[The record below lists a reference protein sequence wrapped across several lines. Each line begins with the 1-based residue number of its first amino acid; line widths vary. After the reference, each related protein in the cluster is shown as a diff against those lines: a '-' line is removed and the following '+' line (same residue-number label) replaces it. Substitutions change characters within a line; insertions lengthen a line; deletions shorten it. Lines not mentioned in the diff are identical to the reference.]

1 MQSNRKNSAHFFI
14 NAATVAAELS
24 VVLTEAK
31 NISLEAMNAKAL
43 VARAGD
49 NVRTFKP
56 ITDFM
61 VELANDTI
69 WLVKEINREALVLS
83 RTSLADLHSAD
94 AHERFK
100 KAQDKSKTA
109 AFGDTLDPIAQ
120 EASNKH
126 HQQSMQ
132 LRRHMR
138 KLFELLDEIQS
149 RMLAA
154 NVVTA
159 TSRLEAAT
167 AADSYQASLE
177 GIVVKLEKA
186 ANRIK
191 HIASKCRHSLE
202 R

>member
-1 MQSNRKNSAHFFI
+1 MQSRSKNSAHFFI

-24 VVLTEAK
+24 EVLTEAK

-83 RTSLADLHSAD
+83 RTSLNELHSSD
-94 AHERFK
+94 ANLKFARAQQ
-100 KAQDKSKTA
+100 KAASA
-109 AFGDTLDPIAQ
+109 IHVETLDPIAK
-120 EASNKH
+120 EAYNQHH
-126 HQQSMQ
+126 HQSVQ

-138 KLFELLDEIQS
+138 KLFELLDEIES

-177 GIVVKLEKA
+177 GIVIKLEKG

-191 HIASKCRHSLE
+191 RIANMCRHSLE

>member
-1 MQSNRKNSAHFFI
+1 MQSRSKNSAHFFI

-24 VVLTEAK
+24 EVLTEAK

-83 RTSLADLHSAD
+83 RTSLNELHSSD
-94 AHERFK
+94 ANQRFASAQK
-100 KAQDKSKTA
+100 KAA
-109 AFGDTLDPIAQ
+109 AAQHVGTLDPIAK
-120 EASNKH
+120 EAYNEH
-126 HQQSMQ
+126 HQQAVQ

-138 KLFELLDEIQS
+138 KLFELLDEIES

-177 GIVVKLEKA
+177 GIVIKLEKA

-191 HIASKCRHSLE
+191 HIATKCRHSLE

>member
-1 MQSNRKNSAHFFI
+1 MHSNRKNSAHFFI

-83 RTSLADLHSAD
+83 RTSLAELHSSD
-94 AHERFK
+94 AHNRFK
-100 KAQDKSKTA
+100 RAQQKASLA
-109 AFGDTLDPIAQ
+109 PYGDTIDTIAA
-120 EASNKH
+120 EASNTH
-126 HQQSMQ
+126 HQQAMQ

-138 KLFELLDEIQS
+138 KLFELLDEIES

-177 GIVVKLEKA
+177 GIVIKLEKA

-191 HIASKCRHSLE
+191 HIASKCRRSLE

>member
-1 MQSNRKNSAHFFI
+1 MHSRSKNSAHFFI

-24 VVLTEAK
+24 EVLTEAK

-83 RTSLADLHSAD
+83 RTSLNELHSSD
-94 AHERFK
+94 ANARFATAQQ
-100 KAQDKSKTA
+100 KASA
-109 AFGDTLDPIAQ
+109 APHVGTLDPIAK
-120 EASNKH
+120 EAYNEH
-126 HQQSMQ
+126 HQQSVQ

-138 KLFELLDEIQS
+138 KLFELLDEIES

-167 AADSYQASLE
+167 ATDSYQASLE
-177 GIVVKLEKA
+177 GIVIKLEKA

-191 HIASKCRHSLE
+191 HIATKCRHSLE